1 MGTVTTI
8 GLDIAKSVF
17 QVHGV
22 DAAGGVVLRQRLT
35 RSRMLKFFAKL
46 PSCLIGIEACAS
58 SHYWARELVAL
69 GHDVRLMPAQYVKPY
84 VKCSKNDAAD
94 AEAICEAVTRP
105 TMRFVGIKSP
115 EQQSAMML
123 HRVRLILSRQRTQLS
138 NALRAHLA
146 EFGIVAPIGRNGI
159 DQLLL
164 VIADTSDDR
173 VPADARICL
182 EMLMAQLSIV
192 KEQILENDRRIMARA
207 RETELGRRLMEIPG
221 VGPLVASAIVATVP
235 DPTVFRSG
243 RDLSAWIGLVPRQN
257 SSGGKE
263 RLGSISKAGHGYLR
277 QMLIV
282 GAKERLGSI
291 SKAGHGYLRQML
303 IVGAM
308 AVVRYAERNGTKRPW
323 LVQLLARRKA
333 KVAAVALANKTAR
346 TIWAMMASGERYR
359 EPQVA

>member
-46 PSCLIGIEACAS
+46 PPCLIGIEACAS

-69 GHDVRLMPAQYVKPY
+69 GHDVKLMPAQYVTPY
-84 VKCSKNDAAD
+84 VKRGKNDAAD

-138 NALRAHLA
+138 NALRAHLS

-159 DQLLL
+159 EQLLL

-182 EMLMAQLSIV
+182 AMLVAQLSIV
-192 KEQILENDRRIMARA
+192 KEQILENDRRIMASA

-221 VGPLVASAIVATVP
+221 IGPLVASAIVATVP

-257 SSGGKE
+257 SSGG
-263 RLGSISKAGHGYLR
+263 
-277 QMLIV
+277 
-282 GAKERLGSI
+282 KERLGSI

-359 EPQVA
+359 EPQIA